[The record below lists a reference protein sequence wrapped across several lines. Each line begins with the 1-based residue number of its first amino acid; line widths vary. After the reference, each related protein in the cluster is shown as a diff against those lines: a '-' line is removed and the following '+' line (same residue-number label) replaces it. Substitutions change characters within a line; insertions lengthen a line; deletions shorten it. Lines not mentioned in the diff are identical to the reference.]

1 MFIQEKNEIKRF
13 IMVLTWYC
21 HASKN
26 SKMAAEVFPRMT
38 SFIENSRWRPD
49 LLKAFIV
56 LLQLL

>member
-13 IMVLTWYC
+13 IMVLTC

-49 LLKAFIV
+49 LLKVFIV